1 MSFMT
6 KYADSSNSSRPFA
19 LHDRLEFPEGHDF
32 KPIVN
37 RRKPEGFLDFC
48 ASYLPRLRKRP
59 DYRQRRLE
67 RCCDAEFDLAHPER
81 VPAAFP
87 GGLLDDLLRGVG
99 ANESDISATT

>member
-6 KYADSSNSSRPFA
+6 KYGDSSNPSEPSEQVL
-19 LHDRLEFPEGHDF
+19 LHDRLEFPEGSDF
-32 KPIVN
+32 QPVVN

-48 ASYLPRLRKRP
+48 ASYLPRLRLRP

-67 RCCDAEFDLAHPER
+67 RCCVAEFDLEHPER

-87 GGLLDDLLRGVG
+87 SDLFDELLRGVG
-99 ANESDISATT
+99 S